1 MPDDLF
7 ISDAHPGD
15 DTFREAVALLVAG
28 AACRTGSRFSP
39 PVQPRLGDV
48 LRQRR
53 HQGLRPL
60 AGVLSSGVARFSLQ
74 HLTERLA
81 PLLRLLP

>member
-39 PVQPRLGDV
+39 SVQPRLGDV
-48 LRQRR
+48 LRQGRD
-53 HQGLRPL
+53 QGLQPL
-60 AGVLSSGVARFSLQ
+60 ADMPSSGVPHYNNSPSASRHSCACC
-74 HLTERLA
+74 R
-81 PLLRLLP
+81 